1 MGYAVV
7 FGSVIVYGL
16 FFYFVFL
23 GNFISLSVLIF
34 FILIFVLLFGNLF
47 LGEILSWL

>member
-1 MGYAVV
+1 MGYVV
-7 FGSVIVYGL
+7 IFGSVIVYGL

-34 FILIFVLLFGNLF
+34 LILIFVLLFGNFF
-47 LGEILSWL
+47 LGEVLSLL